1 MEWITNKAI
10 SLVSLSFLLAVFGLL
25 SQEKGADRIKLISGI
40 IMTVFMINS
49 VLPII
54 KTFMEYDFSSLKDW
68 EIADTE
74 PESESVIVQATA
86 TEICKNIKILISGR
100 FNIPD
105 DMYVVSV
112 NIENVSDA
120 TYTLANVTVKF
131 GEYRKDDLC
140 ITEEFA
146 QEIAEYISDA
156 VAAPCTV
163 ILDEIIEK

>member
-1 MEWITNKAI
+1 M
-10 SLVSLSFLLAVFGLL
+10 
-25 SQEKGADRIKLISGI
+25 
-40 IMTVFMINS
+40 
-49 VLPII
+49 
-54 KTFMEYDFSSLKDW
+54 KDW

-74 PESESVIVQATA
+74 PENESVIVQATA

-140 ITEEFA
+140 ITEELA